1 MLVDSTKPLPA
12 LLQANQPTDQSTD
25 MLLQTSGTHAPANL
39 PHQEKNGL
47 ATMHWAA
54 RHKVTTVKAAT
65 HTSFT
70 GVQRHQG

>member
-1 MLVDSTKPLPA
+1 MLVDSTRPLPA

-25 MLLQTSGTHAPANL
+25 MLLQTSSTHAPANL
-39 PHQEKNGL
+39 ATTKNNGL

-54 RHKVTTVKAAT
+54 RHKITTVKAAT